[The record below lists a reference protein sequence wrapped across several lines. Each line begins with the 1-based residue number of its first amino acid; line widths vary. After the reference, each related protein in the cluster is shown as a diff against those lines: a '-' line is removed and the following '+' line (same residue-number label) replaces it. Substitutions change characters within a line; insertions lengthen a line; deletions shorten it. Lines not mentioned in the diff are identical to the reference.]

1 MKASIKRSKML
12 GVLDPRICNTILDAN
27 AIDPDGGPKDPLID
41 RLLTL
46 QKMGE
51 ITIVVPGSVRRE
63 IEHPRTPNSVKN
75 QILPMIF
82 SLSVGKTVAEHET
95 IRNVRSLLRGNAST
109 GKHDADGFHLCEA
122 AKYGGGYF
130 ITHDGRMLDKRAE
143 LKPLLGPA
151 LCIVT
156 LSEFLEVY
164 DRFKATR
171 ALVMHTSLRS

>member
-1 MKASIKRSKML
+1 M
-12 GVLDPRICNTILDAN
+12 LDPRICNTILDAN
-27 AIDPDGGPKDPLID
+27 ATDRDGGPKDPLID

-75 QILPMIF
+75 QILPLLF
-82 SLSVGKTVAEHET
+82 SLPVGKTAAENET
-95 IRNVRSLLRGNAST
+95 LRNVGRLLRGNASA
-109 GKHDADGFHLCEA
+109 GRHDADGFHLCEA

-130 ITHDGRMLDKRAE
+130 ITHDRRMLDKRDE
-143 LKPLLGPA
+143 LERLLGPA

-156 LSEFLEVY
+156 LTEFFEIY
-164 DRFKATR
+164 DRFE
-171 ALVMHTSLRS
+171 ALRPMI

>member
-1 MKASIKRSKML
+1 MR
-12 GVLDPRICNTILDAN
+12 GVLDPRICNIILDAN
-27 AIDPDGGPKDPLID
+27 ATDRDGGPRDTLVD

-46 QKMGE
+46 HEMGE
-51 ITIVVPGSVRRE
+51 ITIVVPGSVRQE
-63 IEHPRTPNSVKN
+63 IEHPRTPNSVKT

-82 SLSVGKTVAEHET
+82 SLPVGKTAAEHET
-95 IRNVRSLLRGNAST
+95 LRDVRSLLRGNAST

-130 ITHDGRMLDKRAE
+130 ITHDGRMLDKRTE

-156 LSEFLEVY
+156 LAEFLEIY
-164 DRFKATR
+164 DRFAR
-171 ALVMHTSLRS
+171 QPNIPINGL